1 MDHGL
6 AAHAKL
12 ITGPKWVE
20 SGTTVLAC
28 ASYMNAIMSSV
39 NVISS
44 SAMQIY
50 SKPFTVCDANH
61 TLTVTVG
68 KGISIT
74 NLVLT
79 SKH

>member
-1 MDHGL
+1 MLNLLQGQSG
-6 AAHAKL
+6 
-12 ITGPKWVE
+12 TE
-20 SGTTVLAC
+20 SGTSVLVC

-39 NVISS
+39 IVISS

-50 SKPFTVCDANH
+50 SKYFTVCDANH